1 MAWGDMRSGQARRS
15 GTIQPTARI
24 PTKRRSVRRRTSNG
38 LVVCLAI
45 LGLAGIGGLAAGV
58 SARTGLMPGSSG
70 GSSVVAATFADLPA
84 SDIVNLRFPNDWTDS
99 AALADETPKV
109 LAFAGDGGTFTLF
122 SPRPL
127 YPIPDANAPTAYAPA
142 AEAPMAPPWAEAP
155 VGEAAKAKPVGQP
168 KIALASASSKPV
180 TLSSK
185 PAGRPNAVLN
195 DSQIASIKKRLNL
208 RPDQE
213 RYWPA
218 VEAELRKME
227 YKKDKTPGTRTAQI
241 DMTKVDVEGLKSAG
255 FPLVMSF
262 NDEQRRELKSLAHLL
277 GLESVMSSL

>member
-1 MAWGDMRSGQARRS
+1 
-15 GTIQPTARI
+15 
-24 PTKRRSVRRRTSNG
+24 
-38 LVVCLAI
+38 VVCLAI
-45 LGLAGIGGLAAGV
+45 LGVAGVGGLAAGFT
-58 SARTGLMPGSSG
+58 ARAGLTPGASSTTT
-70 GSSVVAATFADLPA
+70 VIAATIADMPA
-84 SDIVNLRFPNDWTDS
+84 SDIVNLRFPHEWVEPVP
-99 AALADETPKV
+99 AADVAPRM
-109 LAFAGDGGTFTLF
+109 LAFAGDDGAFTLF
-122 SPRPL
+122 SPRPI
-127 YPIPDANAPTAYAPA
+127 YPIPDINAPVAEVPV
-142 AEAPMAPPWAEAP
+142 AEAP
-155 VGEAAKAKPVGQP
+155 AKQKPAGQP

-180 TLSSK
+180 ALAPK
-185 PAGRPNAVLN
+185 PAARSNAVLN

-208 RPDQE
+208 TPDQE

-227 YKKDKTPGTRTAQI
+227 YRKDKAAQGTRTAQI